1 MAGIFCGSEFYV
13 SVVIHEILSTKI
25 LRQVSTV
32 VPSAIVTCTE
42 GFSFN
47 NILTSIR
54 CCKVEGSTPILC
66 VYMCMYMCMCVLL
79 MLVCVCV
86 FVCVCVCVGLG

>member
-42 GFSFN
+42 
-47 NILTSIR
+47 
-54 CCKVEGSTPILC
+54 
-66 VYMCMYMCMCVLL
+66 VLKYCPYL
-79 MLVCVCV
+79 LHVGTFVLVDSVQYT
-86 FVCVCVCVGLG
+86 